1 MKVRSVKTNYILN
14 IIRAASYATITIV
27 TMPHIN
33 TTLGPTNVGKV
44 EYVNTIIT
52 YFVLFSALGIPV
64 YGIREIARV
73 RNDKRMRDKT
83 VVELLL
89 ILSFTTIISYLL
101 LFGVLYQ
108 LDFFS
113 DYRDLLLLMSVTI
126 LLTNLG
132 AEWYFQGIED
142 QLYITV
148 RYVGVRIV
156 SLILL
161 FLLVKSEDDYLFY
174 ALTLVVTVCGSN
186 IFNIYYLLKNI
197 NFRQVFEDKIDF
209 RRHFKPVMTIF
220 VAAVSVNI
228 YLQLDNFLISTI
240 AGDKYLGY
248 YSVSNKLIRFI
259 ITFVT
264 IVGMVM
270 LPRLSNLYDADRNQ
284 YYEYLRKSF
293 VMMLLMAIPS
303 TITFLLFAP
312 SIISLFAGGA
322 FVPSILTMQILS
334 PLCIIVATA
343 YFIGYL
349 FLYTQ
354 NRENVYT
361 RAVVFSALFSVA
373 VNFFAIHYFQQNGA
387 AVVSV
392 LAEFLAIVIMF
403 LSARKDLHK
412 LHIFDKNFGKIVIVA
427 ICCLLICGVISF
439 NATPVH
445 LFTKVGLILS
455 PYVIFYILLYIS
467 REKLTLELAT
477 VAGNK
482 IKNLRS

>member
-14 IIRAASYATITIV
+14 IIRAASYALITIV

-73 RNDKRMRDKT
+73 RNDKQLRDKT
-83 VVELLL
+83 VVELLV

-108 LDFFS
+108 LDFFAN
-113 DYRDLLLLMSVTI
+113 YRDLLLLMSVTI

-270 LPRLSNLYDADRNQ
+270 LPRLSNLYTADRNL
-284 YYEYLRKSF
+284 YNEYLRKSF
-293 VMMLLMAIPS
+293 GMMMIMAIPS
-303 TITFLLFAP
+303 TISFLFFAP
-312 SIISLFAGGA
+312 AIISLFAGAA
-322 FVPSILTMQILS
+322 FLPSVLTMQILS

-361 RAVVFSALFSVA
+361 RAVVFSALFSVS
-373 VNFFAIHYFQQNGA
+373 VNYFAIRHFHQDGA

-392 LAEFLAIVIMF
+392 FAELLAIVIMYF
-403 LSARKDLHK
+403 YARKDLHA
-412 LHIFDKNFGKIVIVA
+412 LHLFDKNLSKIVFIGLS
-427 ICCLLICGVISF
+427 CLLICSVISYT
-439 NATPVH
+439 AAPQKP
-445 LFTKVGLILS
+445 LTKIAVILL
-455 PYVIFYILLYIS
+455 PYAIFYLLLYFS
-467 REKLTLELAT
+467 REKLTLELVN
-477 VAGNK
+477 VARTK
-482 IKNLRS
+482 IRNLRS